1 MITLSQDQML
11 AQWKAR
17 HFLEPIRTDCS
28 EVRTSG
34 IDIDYVLK
42 LEIRDW
48 YLNLLDT
55 GDAKMLPI
63 TDLALETAAMKR
75 PDSGAVVGKLPESCR
90 RVLAVRIKGC
100 EQDIIPYTDVNCYE
114 VSLQRSEYSR
124 GGAYEPVA
132 VLGMGNNLTVY
143 AHDAAGNPP
152 EIEHI
157 YAVVLPEDG
166 TYTFDESAHSTI
178 PTVKI

>member
-17 HFLEPIRTDCS
+17 HYLEPLRTDFS

-55 GDAKMLPI
+55 GDVKMLPV
-63 TDLALETAAMKR
+63 TDLALETAAINR
-75 PDSGAVVGKLPESCR
+75 PAAGAVVVMLPEKCR
-90 RVLAVRIKGC
+90 RVLAVRIKGY
-100 EQDIIPYTDVNCYE
+100 EQDIIPHTDVNDYE
-114 VSLQRSEYSR
+114 VTLQKSEYSR
-124 GGAYEPVA
+124 GGICEPVA
-132 VLGMGNNLTVY
+132 LLGMGKTLTIY
-143 AHDAAGNPP
+143 AHDASGNPP

-157 YAVVLPEDG
+157 YAVILPEDG
-166 TYTFDESAHSTI
+166 FYTLDESALATI
-178 PTVKI
+178 PTVNI